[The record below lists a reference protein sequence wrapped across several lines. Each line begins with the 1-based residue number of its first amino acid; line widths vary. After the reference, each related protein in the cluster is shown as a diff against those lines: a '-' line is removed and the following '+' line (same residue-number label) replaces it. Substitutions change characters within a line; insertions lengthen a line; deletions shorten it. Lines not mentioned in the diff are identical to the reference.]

1 MDRDDLAAMQWQS
14 SELAV
19 IEPIIQESLAECD
32 DYWFVPPYCPNDN
45 LVGQL
50 EEISKDTSTHL
61 TFKEQQ
67 QWLDRVAE
75 SLLKH
80 YIVSQPKRVD
90 IWGSPDCIQRAKHA
104 LDHFARYYLEVAE
117 LLIAGDDEDKVYSA
131 MNRVKNFILKR
142 IKQYDGTICHILEKP
157 SKLVE
162 IGIHE
167 SPQVPYVELP
177 IQLIPPRS
185 DKVICGPERFLVA
198 TELAEFENLRELDL
212 RMATIGPKTENTTTT
227 TSENANAATSEND
240 KYFQLMKYSEGMT
253 DKNITKIRKTLEEAL
268 EHVQL
273 LDGDIKMR
281 IRFGQVALMNYP
293 EQVTWD
299 IKELDTRII
308 PDGRLLSD
316 FSPFFT
322 KSSDKFSALIK
333 KLTPPNQKT
342 EFLDAHE
349 MLWTLGIIKRD
360 QLSNKPIEAQ
370 VEVSF
375 REDDK
380 VAFWNALVQK
390 TTPLDIRVISSERPF
405 SWTWNISASKRLDA
419 DKFSPEGKFIHEIHL
434 EKRDG
439 FDSRIVYSTTNDV
452 QLRHIKRERKW
463 LFARDPWTIE
473 LAEESYWTLDRPSK
487 PFQKLTLSA
496 PPQDVLYSVS
506 MYRESWVERFCENPH
521 LGLGQLPSWEPSHFF
536 EWEES
541 IGKTLDAVSEVRS
554 IIEGLF

>member
-14 SELAV
+14 SAPADV
-19 IEPIIQESLAECD
+19 EPIIQESLAECD

-67 QWLDRVAE
+67 Q
-75 SLLKH
+75 
-80 YIVSQPKRVD
+80 
-90 IWGSPDCIQRAKHA
+90 
-104 LDHFARYYLEVAE
+104 VAE
-117 LLIAGDDEDKVYSA
+117 LLIAGDDENKVYSA

-162 IGIHE
+162 IGLHE
-167 SPQVPYVELP
+167 FPQVPYVELP

-212 RMATIGPKTENTTTT
+212 RMATIGERPKTENTTTT

-240 KYFQLMKYSEGMT
+240 KYFQLMKYSEGMM

-281 IRFGQVALMNYP
+281 IR
-293 EQVTWD
+293 
-299 IKELDTRII
+299 
-308 PDGRLLSD
+308 
-316 FSPFFT
+316 PFFT
-322 KSSDKFSALIK
+322 KSSEEFSTLIK
-333 KLTPPNQKT
+333 KLSPPNQKR
-342 EFLDAHE
+342 EFLDAPE

-390 TTPLDIRVISSERPF
+390 TVPLDIRVISSERSF
-405 SWTWNISASKRLDA
+405 SWSWNISASKRLDA
-419 DKFSPEGKFIHEIHL
+419 DKFSPEGKFVHEIHL

-473 LAEESYWTLDRPSK
+473 LVEESYWTLDRPSK
-487 PFQKLTLSA
+487 PFQKLTLGE
-496 PPQDVLYSVS
+496 PQDVLYSVS

-536 EWEES
+536 ECEES
-541 IGKTLDAVSEVRS
+541 IERTLEAVSEARS